1 MRLTIAA
8 VAAVL
13 ALTACD
19 NGGNDPST
27 IETTNPPATTPAT
40 GSPAATSTGP
50 GTTCPASPAAPAG
63 AAVVTATVTKGKVT
77 TEHEEWSVK
86 AGTPVRVAVIADVE
100 DEVHV
105 HTFDKKQDTTPGC
118 PTAIDFTANIPGTHE
133 VELEEAGLEL
143 FTIKVT
149 P

>member
-8 VAAVL
+8 AAAVL
-13 ALTACD
+13 ALAAC
-19 NGGNDPST
+19 NGSNDPST
-27 IETTNPPATTPAT
+27 IDTTSPPATTPASA
-40 GSPAATSTGP
+40 GPPSPRITAAS
-50 GTTCPASPAAPAG
+50 CPAAPAPPAG
-63 AAVVTATVTKGKVT
+63 ATIVTATVVNGKVT
-77 TEHEEWSVK
+77 TEHGEWSVK
-86 AGTPVRVAVIADVE
+86 AGTPVRVAVNADVK

-118 PTAIDFTANIPGTHE
+118 PTSIDFTANIPGTHE

-143 FTIKVT
+143 FTLKVT